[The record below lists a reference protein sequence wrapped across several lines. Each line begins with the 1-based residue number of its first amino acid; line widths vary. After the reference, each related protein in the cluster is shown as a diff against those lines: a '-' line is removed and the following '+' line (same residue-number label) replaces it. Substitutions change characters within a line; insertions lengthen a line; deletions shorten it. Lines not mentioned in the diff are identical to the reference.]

1 MVANLQH
8 HFSWLSCGKL
18 RAHSSVKKMP
28 CLHVQH
34 NKTGFERT
42 YQCSVK
48 RGNMVSWLVCAG
60 RTCKLND
67 LTTPNFVLNI
77 LELKLYSK
85 NILRWKC
92 GSVYKINQPCP
103 LVAIKFVSA
112 IFAEGHSE
120 DWFQRRKCLA
130 SYKGI
135 YGNRPH
141 TLVAL
146 FYCGSNLF

>member
-1 MVANLQH
+1 M
-8 HFSWLSCGKL
+8 FWM
-18 RAHSSVKKMP
+18 R
-28 CLHVQH
+28 
-34 NKTGFERT
+34 NKENCFPISTLIW
-42 YQCSVK
+42 K
-48 RGNMVSWLVCAG
+48 
-60 RTCKLND
+60 
-67 LTTPNFVLNI
+67 PVLPI
-77 LELKLYSK
+77 
-85 NILRWKC
+85 
-92 GSVYKINQPCP
+92 YKINQPCP